1 MWLNPAAV
9 SDTYNAHVSLL
20 PLLIQPWGSGV
31 FRRTQLLQLAT
42 HPILGHPCVQAFKSK
57 FFSLSHLAKYQGKMM
72 ISFIEFN
79 RRKYW
84 IMRTRYLNIPK
95 ISPSKLFINYKRKRV
110 DKPDRHYFNEVL
122 KVRITKNKTHQYHVP
137 FLWWTGKGTAPFQW
151 HSWPQ
156 VFNFSLRKSK
166 SSDKLKLREL
176 LWNNQYSS
184 KVSSSRKT
192 KEDWGTLT
200 DQRRQGNYDYF

>member
-1 MWLNPAAV
+1 MLSWNPHKLQCEMAWRWGQSESQRVAAGALWYKFQKSAMNV
-9 SDTYNAHVSLL
+9 TESGSCLRHLQCHVSLL
-20 PLLIQPWGSGV
+20 LLLIQPWGSGI

-42 HPILGHPCVQAFKSK
+42 HPILGHPCVQAFRSK

-122 KVRITKNKTHQYHVP
+122 KVSIT
-137 FLWWTGKGTAPFQW
+137 
-151 HSWPQ
+151 
-156 VFNFSLRKSK
+156 
-166 SSDKLKLREL
+166 
-176 LWNNQYSS
+176 NN
-184 KVSSSRKT
+184 
-192 KEDWGTLT
+192 
-200 DQRRQGNYDYF
+200 